1 MEAVAPDIPDSVGI
15 APDAIVTTIPPG
27 GFPPPGAPPE
37 NIEIHAVIVSAAQS
51 PWDAIKRAPGV
62 GTITV
67 VGGIV
72 AMGKTPISRR
82 NSGRRASAG
91 LAQIDSGCPAFER
104 LDDSA
109 SCTKHHGYSLA
120 ELSD

>member
-1 MEAVAPDIPDSVGI
+1 MVPTSLTVLALPLTRLLQRFLRGDFRRPEH
-15 APDAIVTTIPPG
+15 
-27 GFPPPGAPPE
+27 PPE

-72 AMGKTPISRR
+72 ALGKTPIPGEIPGGGPQPDWLR
-82 NSGRRASAG
+82 
-91 LAQIDSGCPAFER
+91 LIPGCPAFER
-104 LDDSA
+104 FDDSA
-109 SCTKHHGYSLA
+109 GCTQHHGYSLA
-120 ELSD
+120 ELPD

>member
-1 MEAVAPDIPDSVGI
+1 MAAIEDEALPIPAGAVRPKSLTMLALRLTRLLQRFLLGD
-15 APDAIVTTIPPG
+15 
-27 GFPPPGAPPE
+27 FRPPGAPLE

-72 AMGKTPISRR
+72 ALGKTPIQAKSRAAAR
-82 NSGRRASAG
+82 SRTGS
-91 LAQIDSGCPAFER
+91 E
-104 LDDSA
+104 
-109 SCTKHHGYSLA
+109 
-120 ELSD
+120 